1 MEAVH
6 WWGMQ
11 DRSQADVSPAPELQ
25 REKLTPRE
33 VRGSLTSAKGVDH
46 GCNFS
51 LWRLGIRKVG
61 VGAGGDGG

>member
-1 MEAVH
+1 MGDAGPVPGRH
-6 WWGMQ
+6 L
-11 DRSQADVSPAPELQ
+11 SCSELQ
-25 REKLTPRE
+25 REKLRPRE